1 MPASSVIY
9 GAGKLHHLQTVR
21 ERQKVIQAVFDLGFR
36 AFDVAPAYG
45 NGINEVEVGIALR
58 EKRNVCEINTKFGI
72 PIEIYGSW
80 ARYFFGARRL
90 MDKVTGHSAL
100 AYQHR
105 NFSAK
110 ELEASLDQ
118 SLERLRT
125 DYVDT
130 FFLHEPISLMSPN
143 QTDEIFESGERMKKK
158 GKIKA
163 IGIAGPM
170 ESIRHCPSVGMFD
183 VVQMPFSDFKN
194 SDTAI
199 ASKNVILYGAYQAYR
214 SEPRIDS
221 FSQFV
226 KNSIASHAG
235 VRVIVSSKSTQTIGT
250 FREMLYENC

>member
-9 GAGKLHHLQTVR
+9 GVGKLHHLQMVR
-21 ERQKVIQAVFDLGFR
+21 ERQKVIQAAFDLGFR

-58 EKRNVCEINTKFGI
+58 GKRGACEINTKFGI

-80 ARYFFGARRL
+80 ARHFFSARRL

-118 SLERLRT
+118 SLGRLRT

-130 FFLHEPISLMSPN
+130 FFVHEPISRMTPN
-143 QTDEIFESGERMKKK
+143 QVDEIFESGERMKKK

-163 IGIAGPM
+163 IGIAGPI

-194 SDTAI
+194 FGKLIS
-199 ASKNVILYGAYQAYR
+199 SKNVILYGAYQAYR
-214 SEPRIDS
+214 AESCIDS

-226 KNSIASHAG
+226 KNSIASHPG
-235 VRVIVSSKSTQTIGT
+235 VRVIVSSISTRTIGT
-250 FREMLYENC
+250 FREMFYEDC